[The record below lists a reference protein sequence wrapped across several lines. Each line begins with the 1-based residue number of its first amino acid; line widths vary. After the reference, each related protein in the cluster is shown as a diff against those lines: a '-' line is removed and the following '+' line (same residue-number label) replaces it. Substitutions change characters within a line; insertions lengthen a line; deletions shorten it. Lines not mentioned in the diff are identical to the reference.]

1 MTQNTIIL
9 AILSVVLFSCKEEA
23 PKQIKEET
31 KDDIK
36 GIGIFTLESHKSQ
49 YSDLIQGVEPYIV
62 YDNVQS
68 YQQYSI
74 DYKFNDSLDLVKVEL
89 SFYNDTLWY
98 ISILPSMN
106 ADIKNRRTSVDDIYN
121 ILKLKYPHYME
132 LKESESSIWE
142 CRNTSYVM
150 SGNKIYI
157 NLYNSV
163 TFRRVDDASKY
174 IPIEKM
180 KGL

>member
-1 MTQNTIIL
+1 MTKNTIIL

-23 PKQIKEET
+23 SKQIKEET

-36 GIGIFTLESHKSQ
+36 GIGVFTLGSHKSQ
-49 YSDLIQGVEPYIV
+49 YSHLIEAVEPYIV

-74 DYKFNDSLDLVKVEL
+74 DYKFNDSLDLVEVEL
-89 SFYNDTLWY
+89 SFYNDTLFY
-98 ISILPSMN
+98 ISTRRSLN
-106 ADIKNRRTSVDDIYN
+106 ADISNRHESHEDIYN

-142 CRNTSYVM
+142 CRNTSYTM
-150 SGNKIYI
+150 SGNKNFI